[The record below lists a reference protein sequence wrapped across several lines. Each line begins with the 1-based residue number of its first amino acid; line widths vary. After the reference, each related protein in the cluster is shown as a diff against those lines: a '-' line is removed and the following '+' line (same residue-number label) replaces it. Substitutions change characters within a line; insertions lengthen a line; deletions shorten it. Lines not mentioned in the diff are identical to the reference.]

1 MKIIKAQS
9 NLIRPRRQSHFGG
22 DWMTSASSIHLNYG
36 SVNKWHP
43 SFRGCA
49 TVTLPFTICPLMPFV
64 PRIPASVSCHLKQQ
78 WFPQPAASEHVA
90 PLALRGSVA
99 MCVSLCAEGHLVLRY
114 VWHAWGHLAWHHS
127 LPAISGPESKIGT
140 YSFLQRI
147 LSDWGTEILIYW
159 NKIYVSFH
167 YRSPC
172 WKIKREITHYRRT
185 TVTFTLK
192 VRSKRFCNYRGWDK
206 WDFGDKYERQTQ
218 ELNNFSMRNICLI
231 KF

>member
-1 MKIIKAQS
+1 M
-9 NLIRPRRQSHFGG
+9 
-22 DWMTSASSIHLNYG
+22 
-36 SVNKWHP
+36 
-43 SFRGCA
+43 
-49 TVTLPFTICPLMPFV
+49 
-64 PRIPASVSCHLKQQ
+64 
-78 WFPQPAASEHVA
+78 A
-90 PLALRGSVA
+90 PLIQRMCYCDPCLLLFALWCLLCLGFQPLSRATWSSSGSHSQLPQNTWLPWHSGA
-99 MCVSLCAEGHLVLRY
+99 PLPCVSLCAEGHLVPRY

-159 NKIYVSFH
+159 NKIYVCFH

-172 WKIKREITHYRRT
+172 WKIKGEITHYRRT

-206 WDFGDKYERQTQ
+206 WDSGDKYERQTQ